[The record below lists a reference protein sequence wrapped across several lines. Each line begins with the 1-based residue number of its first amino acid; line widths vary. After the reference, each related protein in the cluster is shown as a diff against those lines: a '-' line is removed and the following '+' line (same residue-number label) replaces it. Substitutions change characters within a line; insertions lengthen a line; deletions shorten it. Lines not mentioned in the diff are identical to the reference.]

1 LQPKEAS
8 VTLRINI
15 NADMG
20 EGYGLYDIGNDDAI
34 LKIVKSVN
42 VACGMHAGDATVM
55 RRVCLK
61 AKENGVS
68 IGAHPGFN
76 DLWGFGRRQIQM
88 NAADL
93 EYLVAYQLGA
103 LAAMAAYAGAKVT
116 HVKPHGA
123 LNNMAAVYADYAMAI
138 GRAIKTVDPTLVYLA
153 LSNSQMEAAAVKLEL
168 PLAREAFIDRMYDDD
183 GNLQSRSVQGSVIKD
198 PKVAAERAV
207 RMVQDGEIISVTG
220 KRMPTRFDSLCIH
233 GDEPTAIA
241 VASAAR
247 DALEGAGIAVVPLP
261 ELMGTA

>member
-1 LQPKEAS
+1 

-34 LKIVKSVN
+34 LGIVKSVN

-68 IGAHPGFN
+68 VGAHPGFN
-76 DLWGFGRRQIQM
+76 DLWGFGRRPIQM
-88 NAADL
+88 KADDL

-103 LAAMAAYAGAKVT
+103 LAAMAAYAGVRVT

-123 LNNMAAVYADYAMAI
+123 LNNMAAVNADYAMAI
-138 GRAIKTVDPTLVYLA
+138 GRAIKTVDPSLYYLA
-153 LSNSQMEAAAVKLEL
+153 LSNSEMEKAAQTLDL
-168 PLAREAFIDRMYDDD
+168 PLAREAFIDRMYDDE
-183 GNLQSRSVQGSVIKD
+183 GNLQSRTVQGSVIKD
-198 PKVAAERAV
+198 PQVAAERAV
-207 RMVQDGEIISVTG
+207 RMVQDGAIVSVNG
-220 KRMPTRFDSLCIH
+220 KQMPTRFDSLCIH

-247 DALEGAGIAVVPLP
+247 QALKAAGVAVVPLP
-261 ELMGTA
+261 ELMGRA

>member
-1 LQPKEAS
+1 M
-8 VTLRINI
+8 TLRINI
-15 NADMG
+15 NADLG

-34 LKIVKSVN
+34 LGIVKSVN

-68 IGAHPGFN
+68 VGAHPGFN
-76 DLWGFGRRQIQM
+76 DLWGFGRREIQM
-88 NAADL
+88 RADDL

-103 LAAMAAYAGAKVT
+103 LAAMAAYAGLEVT

-123 LNNMAAVYADYAMAI
+123 LSNMAAVNEDYALAI
-138 GRAIKTVDPTLVYLA
+138 GRAIKTVDSSLAYLA
-153 LSNSQMEAAAVKLEL
+153 LANSEMEKAALKLDL

-198 PKVAAERAV
+198 PQTAAERAV
-207 RMVQDGEIISVTG
+207 RMVQDNEIVSVNG
-220 KRMPTRFDSLCIH
+220 RRMPAKFESLCIH

-241 VASAAR
+241 VASATR
-247 DALEGAGIAVVPLP
+247 QALEAAGIVVVPLP
-261 ELMGTA
+261 ELMA